1 MHAVLGTLTVCVN
14 PVTDSNELG
23 SALVEI
29 ASISI
34 GMLLPWFVWKVTITL
49 AGTMLP
55 TDVVLSPSLLVTVS
69 SNRYPVS
76 PR

>member
-1 MHAVLGTLTVCVN
+1 MQAVLGTLTVCVN

-49 AGTMLP
+49 AGTMFT
-55 TDVVLSPSLLVTVS
+55 TDFVLSPSLLVTVS